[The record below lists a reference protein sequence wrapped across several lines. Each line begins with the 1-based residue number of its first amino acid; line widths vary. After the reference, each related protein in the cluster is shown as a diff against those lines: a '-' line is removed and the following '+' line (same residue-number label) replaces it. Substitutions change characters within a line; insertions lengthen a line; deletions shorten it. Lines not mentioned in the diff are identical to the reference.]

1 MTCCYNSLRQQDHC
15 PHSHTLKLWSHKV
28 RPYLRSVCLALIKPQ
43 QLECL
48 FSHETASLSR
58 GERSHVWIFS
68 AHNSRTMR
76 WQESNDFILISRK
89 LISNE
94 DKLLLCHI
102 CCHLVVITHIL
113 SFIHAH
119 ANVPIYFNPSRSG
132 DDWKCIFLSFPVV
145 KNQSGLRDDRWTT
158 GWSHWLL
165 PTMETLT
172 CSRWPL
178 RTCAA
183 VANGGFQEELV
194 HVTAAAEDRR
204 SATMPGWRHA
214 YFQQHFPCLFCLTRA
229 FTNSL
234 SSSGSLPWRLF
245 RLILPVK
252 SPHPH
257 QAQVGPFGNPQLCV
271 QKTDGH
277 L

>member
-1 MTCCYNSLRQQDHC
+1 MPVLSWNFLE
-15 PHSHTLKLWSHKV
+15 V
-28 RPYLRSVCLALIKPQ
+28 RGHMCGYLL
-43 QLECL
+43 
-48 FSHETASLSR
+48 
-58 GERSHVWIFS
+58 
-68 AHNSRTMR
+68 HNSRKLH
-76 WQESNDFILISRK
+76 EFVLISLK
-89 LISNE
+89 LISKE
-94 DKLLLCHI
+94 GKLLWHI
-102 CCHLVVITHIL
+102 CRHLVVNTHIL

-119 ANVPIYFNPSRSG
+119 ANVPIYFNPSRWG

-145 KNQSGLRDDRWTT
+145 KNQSGLREDRWTT

-172 CSRWPL
+172 CSRRPL
-178 RTCAA
+178 RTRAA

-194 HVTAAAEDRR
+194 HVTAAAEDRS

-245 RLILPVK
+245 CLILPVK
-252 SPHPH
+252 SSHPH
-257 QAQVGPFGNPQLCV
+257 
-271 QKTDGH
+271 
-277 L
+277 